1 MATRS
6 LQGRVKP
13 PIIGL
18 RLAEDGSVPP
28 LEVSRLADTLQ
39 QVLSILS
46 GGLSFGTG
54 RSSYIGG
61 NIKSQF
67 VDYVFTAAGTSYAI
81 PHGLGAVPIG
91 FLIVLFD
98 RACRVYDG
106 NFGAA
111 WGAQTVT
118 LTCDTAGAK
127 VKLLLLA

>member
-6 LQGRVKP
+6 LQGRTRP

-18 RLAEDGSVPP
+18 KLAEDGSVPP

-39 QVLSILS
+39 QVLSILA

-54 RSSYIGG
+54 QSSYIGG
-61 NIKSQF
+61 NVKAQF
-67 VDYVFTAAGTSYAI
+67 VDYVFTAAATSYSI

-91 FLIVLFD
+91 FLVVLSD
-98 RACRVYDG
+98 RACNVYDA

-111 WGAQTVT
+111 WGTNIVT

-127 VKLLLLA
+127 VKLLLLS